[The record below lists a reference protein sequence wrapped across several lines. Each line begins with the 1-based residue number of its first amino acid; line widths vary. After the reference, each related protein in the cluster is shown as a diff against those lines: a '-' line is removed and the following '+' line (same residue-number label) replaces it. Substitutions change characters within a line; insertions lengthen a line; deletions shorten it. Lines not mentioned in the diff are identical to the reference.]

1 MNNEIANAFRMAY
14 LPVAQ
19 KRNRL
24 NGEDFIGV
32 AVPIMDYVRKQTSS
46 PADIKK
52 AARTMVLTF
61 NDWLNPKLTIDQI
74 EDWIDLLVENGPLTR
89 QIAKENAD
97 EFLELLKR

>member
-32 AVPIMDYVRKQTSS
+32 AVPIMDSVRKQTSS